1 MYACVC
7 ECVSEFVDE
16 RNNGLAHRPDPVSVG
31 VLDTGNV
38 SFCVLDTGR
47 DWHYRVWLV
56 RLGRA

>member
-38 SFCVLDTGR
+38 SFCVLDTDGIGTTGSG
-47 DWHYRVWLV
+47 L
-56 RLGRA
+56 